1 MDGTLAIKIFAA
13 VFVLLS
19 LGIPVYL
26 YATKPRLKTGYRS
39 RSGKKRQRIL
49 VGTFIGLITLLVL
62 IMVLALTAN
71 KISDWVG
78 G

>member
-26 YATKPRLKTGYRS
+26 FATKPRVKTGYRS
-39 RSGKKRQRIL
+39 RSGKKQQRIL
-49 VGTFIGLITLLVL
+49 VSAFIGLVALLML

-71 KISDWVG
+71 NISDLIGV
-78 G
+78 

>member
-19 LGIPVYL
+19 LGIPAYL
-26 YATKPRLKTGYRS
+26 YATKPKIKTGYRS
-39 RSGKKRQRIL
+39 RSGKRRQRIL
-49 VGTFIGLITLLVL
+49 VSAFITLVALIVL

-71 KISDWVG
+71 KISDLVG

>member
-1 MDGTLAIKIFAA
+1 MDGTLAIKIFAS

-49 VGTFIGLITLLVL
+49 VGAFIGLVAILVL

-71 KISDWVG
+71 KISEMIG

>member
-26 YATKPRLKTGYRS
+26 FATKPRVKTGYRS
-39 RSGKKRQRIL
+39 RSGKRQQRIL
-49 VGTFIGLITLLVL
+49 VSAFIGLVALVVL

-71 KISDWVG
+71 KISDLIGV
-78 G
+78 